1 MGYVNVCMLLKL
13 GGGGYFRGKHHTC
26 ITIALYFEAIALAS
40 VDLPLIGGPSTQTLQ
55 GIFGF
60 GGLR

>member
-1 MGYVNVCMLLKL
+1 MGYIDVCVLLKR
-13 GGGGYFRGKHHTC
+13 GGGYFRENTVHAF
-26 ITIALYFEAIALAS
+26 TIALYFEATALAS

>member
-1 MGYVNVCMLLKL
+1 MHHKVVMGTNFSIILDNHSL
-13 GGGGYFRGKHHTC
+13 
-26 ITIALYFEAIALAS
+26 TIALYFEAIALAS